1 MRRRTRLVLGL
12 LLALT
17 VTMAGC
23 GPADDGGDGVATAGG
38 SATGA
43 TGASPEPKDRQG
55 QQEELLR
62 FARCMRANGVP
73 EYPDPEF
80 DGGAVGLSL
89 PEGTDRQKV
98 DAAQQKCKQHL
109 PNGGEPVKVDPA
121 AREQTREYAKC
132 MRANGV
138 PKFPDP
144 DENGGISIEGGP
156 DLDPRSEAFQ
166 AADRQCAKHR
176 PLGPSG
182 TTDDGGNRS
191 DNG

>member
-1 MRRRTRLVLGL
+1 MRTRTRLVLGL
-12 LLALT
+12 LLALA
-17 VTMAGC
+17 VAVPGC
-23 GPADDGGDGVATAGG
+23 GPADNGGDGVATAGG
-38 SATGA
+38 GPTGA
-43 TGASPEPKDRQG
+43 AGASPEPSDRQG

-62 FARCMRANGVP
+62 FAQCMRANGVP

-80 DGGAVGLSL
+80 DGGAVNLSL

-98 DAAQQKCKQHL
+98 EAAQQKCKQHL
-109 PNGGEPVKVDPA
+109 PNGGEPAKLDPA
-121 AREQTREYAKC
+121 AREQIREYAKC

-156 DLDPRSEAFQ
+156 DLDPKSEVFR
-166 AADRQCAKHR
+166 AAERECAKHR

-182 TTDDGGNRS
+182 ATDSGNRS
-191 DNG
+191 DDG